1 MSDCLLKRDWRS
13 NFCLWH
19 ASFRCGA
26 NDWSLL
32 GVKRTLRARRGRV
45 EVKRLASRAEES
57 HLRALPKPCV
67 NLSIHTASD
76 VRPLAHAASG
86 FTSSTGSSCCQMA
99 SVGPWP
105 RLNNAAPS
113 VQLHYRAFIPNTSCS
128 APVLRIGTLILAVL
142 AACDFSLCIGGQVLT
157 FRTKAWLSFA
167 PPTCRMPLR
176 QTSGFP
182 RADPGGRVSP
192 RF

>member
-1 MSDCLLKRDWRS
+1 M
-13 NFCLWH
+13 
-19 ASFRCGA
+19 
-26 NDWSLL
+26 
-32 GVKRTLRARRGRV
+32 
-45 EVKRLASRAEES
+45 ASRAEES

-128 APVLRIGTLILAVL
+128 VPVLRIGTLILAVL
-142 AACDFSLCIGGQVLT
+142 AACDFSLGIGTTGSHVPYKSQVELRAVYMPDAT
-157 FRTKAWLSFA
+157 RAGFRL
-167 PPTCRMPLR
+167 PP
-176 QTSGFP
+176 S
-182 RADPGGRVSP
+182 
-192 RF
+192 